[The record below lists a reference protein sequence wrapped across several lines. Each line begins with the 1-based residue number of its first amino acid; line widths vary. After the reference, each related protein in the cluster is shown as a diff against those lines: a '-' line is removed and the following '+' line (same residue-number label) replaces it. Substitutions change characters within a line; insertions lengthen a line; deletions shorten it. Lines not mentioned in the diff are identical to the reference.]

1 MNVKQVTTESG
12 EVTTQTL
19 GQECID
25 ALIEATVIE
34 PGVYDAEAAGKALLN
49 AFQSVL
55 SGASYGNAEVVRG
68 I

>member
-1 MNVKQVTTESG
+1 MTAKQVTVETG
-12 EVTTQTL
+12 EITTQTL
-19 GQECID
+19 GQECIN

-34 PGVYDAEAAGKALLN
+34 PGVYDAEAAGKALLD

-55 SGASYGNAEVVRG
+55 AGASYGSPEVVRG